1 MNLIRSLPRLLT
13 NTSKNNDDYGISDN
27 LLGMFAIHGIFCKGL
42 LGLFTLYS
50 QNTLSYSI
58 HIGMDSITS
67 IPDLLINQ
75 IPKIQITMRYFF
87 DRDGN
92 YAGSSMQGWEI
103 LLLLL
108 FPVALIIFLVFLPFY
123 VFYKYNSREEDKKY
137 EEEHPEILKVDSYIT
152 CWYPWHRYSVAYT
165 LALIFWVIA
174 FIIGILS

>member
-1 MNLIRSLPRLLT
+1 
-13 NTSKNNDDYGISDN
+13 
-27 LLGMFAIHGIFCKGL
+27 MFAIHGIFCKGL

-50 QNTLSYSI
+50 QNTLSRFI
-58 HIGMDSITS
+58 HLGMVGITTIS
-67 IPDLLINQ
+67 DLSINQ
-75 IPKIQITMRYFF
+75 IHKIQITMRYFF

-108 FPVALIIFLVFLPFY
+108 FPVTLIIFFVFLPF
-123 VFYKYNSREEDKKY
+123 FILAKYNAREEDKKY
-137 EEEHPEILKVDSYIT
+137 EEEHPEILKADSYIT

-174 FIIGILS
+174 MLMALTN

>member
-1 MNLIRSLPRLLT
+1 MTTVLAIIYLVCLPFTVFFVRACLDYLPYTHKIHSLVLF
-13 NTSKNNDDYGISDN
+13 ISVWIV
-27 LLGMFAIHGIFCKGL
+27 LP
-42 LGLFTLYS
+42 LFPIY
-50 QNTLSYSI
+50 
-58 HIGMDSITS
+58 
-67 IPDLLINQ
+67 LINQ
-75 IPKIQITMRYFF
+75 IHKIQITMRYFF

-123 VFYKYNSREEDKKY
+123 VFHKYSSREEDKKY

>member
-1 MNLIRSLPRLLT
+1 MIRNLPRLLT
-13 NTSKNNDDYGISDN
+13 NTSENNDYSISYN

-42 LGLFTLYS
+42 LGLFTVYS
-50 QNTLSYSI
+50 QNTLSRFIY
-58 HIGMDSITS
+58 IGMDSITS
-67 IPDLLINQ
+67 ISDLPINQ
-75 IPKIQITMRYFF
+75 IHKIQITMRYFF

-108 FPVALIIFLVFLPFY
+108 FPIALIIFFVFLPF
-123 VFYKYNSREEDKKY
+123 FILAKYNAREEDKKY

-165 LALIFWVIA
+165 ISLIFWVIA
-174 FIIGILS
+174 MIMALTN